1 MLTSTN
7 LTYNCRVIEGIEYS
21 DSRRRAHDKNIIL
34 RFIYL
39 FIRLFVCF

>member
-1 MLTSTN
+1 MLNAAN

-34 RFIYL
+34 RLYNQKLNKIKN
-39 FIRLFVCF
+39 